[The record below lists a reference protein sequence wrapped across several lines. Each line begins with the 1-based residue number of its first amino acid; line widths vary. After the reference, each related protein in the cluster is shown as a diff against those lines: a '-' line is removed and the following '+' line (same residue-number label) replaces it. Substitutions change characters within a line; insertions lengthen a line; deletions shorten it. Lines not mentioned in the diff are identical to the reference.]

1 MKLKKRFLAE
11 IKFTA
16 FHYPVVS
23 IALLTAALASL
34 WFAGI
39 GARDFAKATRTAAV
53 LKQDGQGLIK
63 LQKRPVSAA
72 EIEAL
77 VSVLRQNHQGIEIAH
92 SGSPGG
98 LTITAATPEG
108 YREWIS
114 ALGTIQGAG
123 RAGSVWLATELCVAS
138 CGAVSLRAEVQGLT
152 QSVGKGV

>member
-1 MKLKKRFLAE
+1 MKMKKRFLAE
-11 IKFTA
+11 VKFTA

-34 WFAGI
+34 WFAGV
-39 GARDFAKATRTAAV
+39 GAHDLAKATRTAAV
-53 LKQDGQGLIK
+53 LKQDGHGLIK
-63 LQKRPVSAA
+63 LQKRPVTAA

-77 VSVLRQNHQGIEIAH
+77 VAVLRQNHQGLEIAQ
-92 SGSPGG
+92 SASPGG

-138 CGAVSLRAEVQGLT
+138 CGAVSLRAEVQGLM

>member
-1 MKLKKRFLAE
+1 MKLTKRFLADL
-11 IKFTA
+11 KFTA

-34 WFAGI
+34 WFAGV
-39 GARDFAKATRTAAV
+39 GAHDFAKSTRTAAA
-53 LKQDGQGLIK
+53 LKQDGHGLIQ
-63 LQKRPVSAA
+63 LQKRPVSPA

-77 VSVLRQNHQGIEIAH
+77 LGVLHQNHQGLEIAP
-92 SGSPGG
+92 SASPGG
-98 LTITAATPEG
+98 LTITAATREG

-138 CGAVSLRAEVQGLT
+138 CGAVALRAEVQGLT